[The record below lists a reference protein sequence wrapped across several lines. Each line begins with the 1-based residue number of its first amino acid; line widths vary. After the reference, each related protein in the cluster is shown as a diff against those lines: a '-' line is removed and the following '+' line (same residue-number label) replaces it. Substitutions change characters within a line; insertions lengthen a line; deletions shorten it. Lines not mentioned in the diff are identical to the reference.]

1 MDQVPSKGRFRRTQ
15 ATHVPSGSAAGVGD
29 SAISGADQGVE
40 RRTTGAVA
48 DPPSAAWPPP
58 EAARRAEHPGEL
70 PGQPLVEPPA
80 AALQSGWARVPVWAW
95 LAAILALAAFVRLWQ
110 INALGYNS
118 DEAVYSGQGA
128 AIADDPLSEFFPAF
142 RAHPLL
148 MQTIFSIGYRIGAG
162 EIFARLVVAALG
174 VLTVYV
180 VYRLGDL
187 IYNRKVGLVAAL
199 LMAVMPYHVIVTRQ
213 VLLDGPLTLFATVTL
228 YMLARFALTQRPIW
242 LYATGAAMG
251 MTFLAK
257 ESGIVLIGSIYAFL
271 ALTPEV
277 RFQPKVLARAAGVM
291 LAFMAAFPISLAI
304 AGATSTGGNFLA
316 WQLFRRPN
324 HDLWFYPSEVTL
336 ALGPLLVVAA
346 VFGLWRVRHHF
357 NWREILLV
365 SWIAVPVV
373 FFEIWAVKG
382 FQYLLPVAPAIAV
395 LAARGLVSTPKRP
408 TVPGW
413 QMQRVGA
420 GPRLTVIVTAV
431 VAISLLIP
439 TLQRINPSDSEE
451 FLAGSGGVP
460 GGREAGNWIA
470 DNVPEGA
477 RIMTIGPSMA
487 NILQYY
493 GRRQANGLSVSPN
506 PLNRN
511 PVYEPLENPDE
522 LIRDNEL
529 QYVVWDAFSASR
541 SEIFSDKLRRYADR
555 YNGRVVHDETVP
567 ATTASG
573 KQTTKPIIRIWEV
586 RP

>member
-1 MDQVPSKGRFRRTQ
+1 MYSQPSKGRFRRRQ
-15 ATHVPSGSAAGVGD
+15 ATPVTRSEADGASSSVITDVGERVEPEATDASGHPRNEVPVLPNAAEPAGK
-29 SAISGADQGVE
+29 
-40 RRTTGAVA
+40 
-48 DPPSAAWPPP
+48 PP
-58 EAARRAEHPGEL
+58 ELMAEAPGA
-70 PGQPLVEPPA
+70 PAQQPL
-80 AALQSGWARVPVWAW
+80 WARIPVWAW
-95 LAAILALAAFVRLWQ
+95 LAAILALATFVRLWQ

-148 MQTIFSIGYRIGAG
+148 MQTIFSIGYQIGAG

-174 VLTVYV
+174 VATVYV

-199 LMAVMPYHVIVTRQ
+199 LMAVMPYHAIVTRQ

-228 YMLARFALTQRPIW
+228 YMLARYALTERPIW

-257 ESGIVLIGSIYAFL
+257 ESGIVLIGSMYAFM

-277 RFQPKVLARAAGVM
+277 RFPPRVLARAAGVM
-291 LAFMAAFPISLAI
+291 AAFMAAFPISLAI

-324 HDLWFYPSEVTL
+324 HDLFFYPTEVTM
-336 ALGPLLVVAA
+336 AIGPLVVIAA
-346 VFGLWRVRHHF
+346 LFGLWRVRHHF

-382 FQYLLPVAPAIAV
+382 FQYLLPVAPVLAV
-395 LAARGLVSTPKRP
+395 LAARGLVSSPRRP
-408 TVPGW
+408 TVSGW
-413 QMQRVGA
+413 RMQRA
-420 GPRLTVIVTAV
+420 PLITVAVTAV
-431 VAISLLIP
+431 VALSLLIP
-439 TLQRINPSDSEE
+439 TLQRITPSESGE

-460 GGREAGNWIA
+460 GGRETGNWIGE
-470 DNVPEGA
+470 NVPEGA

-511 PVYEPLENPDE
+511 PVYEPLDNPDE
-522 LIRDNEL
+522 LIRNNEL

-541 SEIFSDKLRRYADR
+541 SQFFSDRLRRYAER
-555 YNGRVVHDETVP
+555 YHGRVVHDETVP

-573 KQTTKPIIRIWEV
+573 EQTTKPIIRVWEV